1 MTTDARRLMRPR
13 AVTSKEHSAVRL
25 QTSMAKGFGL
35 ALASLEPRVSQRP
48 GWPYEGTS
56 RMKGNFHVRFFGGRG
71 RATARAYPAYRV
83 SIRRV
88 SPVDRLRAGAEPRKS
103 IVNLH
108 RFLAGLKIHDCRR
121 ASCTPMQ
128 SGRFKMINLVRNRV
142 GRGEID

>member
-71 RATARAYPAYRV
+71 RATARAYPAATEG
-83 SIRRV
+83 I
-88 SPVDRLRAGAEPRKS
+88 
-103 IVNLH
+103 
-108 RFLAGLKIHDCRR
+108 
-121 ASCTPMQ
+121 
-128 SGRFKMINLVRNRV
+128 GR
-142 GRGEID
+142 GRGERVVPKTCLLVSTELIRP

>member
-71 RATARAYPAYRV
+71 RATARAYPAGYGETREGPCSSQEYR
-83 SIRRV
+83 
-88 SPVDRLRAGAEPRKS
+88 RLSARPAG
-103 IVNLH
+103 
-108 RFLAGLKIHDCRR
+108 
-121 ASCTPMQ
+121 
-128 SGRFKMINLVRNRV
+128 
-142 GRGEID
+142 

>member
-71 RATARAYPAYRV
+71 RATARAYPAGYGGDRLGWARGLKSQLFRGNRV
-83 SIRRV
+83 SQ
-88 SPVDRLRAGAEPRKS
+88 SPGNWR
-103 IVNLH
+103 
-108 RFLAGLKIHDCRR
+108 
-121 ASCTPMQ
+121 
-128 SGRFKMINLVRNRV
+128 
-142 GRGEID
+142 